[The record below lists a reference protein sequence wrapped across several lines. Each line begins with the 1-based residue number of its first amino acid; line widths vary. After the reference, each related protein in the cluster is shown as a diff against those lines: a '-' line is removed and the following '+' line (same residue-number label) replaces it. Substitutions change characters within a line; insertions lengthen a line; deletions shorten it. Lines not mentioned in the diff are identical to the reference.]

1 MEGYETVILVGIMM
15 LIVWYDSLPYDSV
28 LFDAWDNA
36 TKQVQRHNH
45 DFQNP
50 LHTTRTIVE
59 QVDNHLNI
67 GYIMEG
73 IAKIVVYVVVP
84 AIILY
89 KVFRIVKREL
99 RFNPL

>member
-1 MEGYETVILVGIMM
+1 MEGYETIILVGIMM
-15 LIVWYDSLPYDSV
+15 LIVWYDSLPYDNV
-28 LFDAWDNA
+28 LFDVWDNV

-50 LHTTRTIVE
+50 LHATRTIVE
-59 QVDNHLNI
+59 QVDNHFNI

-84 AIILY
+84 VTILY
-89 KVFRIVKREL
+89 KMFIIVKREL